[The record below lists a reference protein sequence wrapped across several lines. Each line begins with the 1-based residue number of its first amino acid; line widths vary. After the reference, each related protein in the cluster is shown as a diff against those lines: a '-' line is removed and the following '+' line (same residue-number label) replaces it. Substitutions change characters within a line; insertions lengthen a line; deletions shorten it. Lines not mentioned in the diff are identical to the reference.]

1 MSEETGLI
9 ATLNHWRRAL
19 ARFASGGSKR
29 DYDYVFDYPSD
40 AALDSRYYRQLY
52 ERGGIANRVA
62 KAYPQSTWREMP
74 TLCDDVK
81 DAKDSEFSKAWDTF
95 CEKKRLGH
103 YMERADR
110 LNCLG
115 QYSLLFIGSAGKTT
129 EPLVKGGKILYLQP
143 YAEHSV
149 SISKWDTDTESERFG
164 LPEQYTL
171 QTADYQSA
179 SNSGAS
185 RSIDVHYSRVL
196 HISESL
202 EQSETYGTPLLKPI
216 INYLVDLKK
225 VAGSSAECFWLTA
238 HRGLFLGIK
247 SDGYVDDEMLKAV
260 REQAEEFTDQ
270 LKRVVVGAN
279 MDANALVSDVPD
291 PTANVDK
298 LIALIAGTTGI
309 PQRILTGSEQGQL
322 ASGQDEGNW
331 ASRIDERRG
340 KFAGPMMVKP
350 LAELAI
356 FLGELPEP
364 KGEWKVDW
372 PKASGISET
381 ERAAIAV
388 QKTTALKNYITAP
401 GADSVVAPEE
411 LREWCDLDP
420 ESDYELVEPEEM
432 PLDETDPNVTGLPG
446 DPADPNAQPDPNA
459 LPAPPKRG
467 QLPPAGK
474 PPVGKVAA

>member
-1 MSEETGLI
+1 MSESALI
-9 ATLNHWRRAL
+9 AKLSQWRQAL
-19 ARFASGGSKR
+19 ARFASGGSQR
-29 DYDYVFDYPSD
+29 DYDRVFDYPPS
-40 AALDSRYYRQLY
+40 AQLDSRYYRDLY

-74 TLCDDVK
+74 TLCDEK
-81 DAKDSEFSKAWDTF
+81 DAKESEFSKAWDDF

-103 YMERADR
+103 YLERADR

-115 QYSLLFIGSAGKTT
+115 QYSILFIGSSGKPT

-149 SISKWDTDTESERFG
+149 TIAAWESDTESPRFG
-164 LPEQYTL
+164 MPLTYTL
-171 QTADYQSA
+171 QTADVA
-179 SNSGAS
+179 SSQATGNS
-185 RSIDVHYSRVL
+185 RSITVHYSRVL
-196 HISESL
+196 HIAESL

-216 INYLVDLKK
+216 VNYLVDLKK

-238 HRGLFLGIK
+238 HRGLFLGVK
-247 SDGYVDDEMLKAV
+247 SEGYVDEEMLKAI

-291 PTANVDK
+291 PTANIDK

-340 KFAGPMMVKP
+340 KFAGPLIVKP

-364 KGEWKVDW
+364 QGEWKVDW

-381 ERAAIAV
+381 ERADIAV
-388 QKTTALKNYITAP
+388 KKTTALKNYITAP

-411 LREWCDLDP
+411 VREWCDLNP
-420 ESDYELVEPEEM
+420 ESDYELVEPEEI

-446 DPADPNAQPDPNA
+446 DPADPDALPVDPNA
-459 LPAPPKRG
+459 PPAQPGQPPKPG
-467 QLPPAGK
+467 A
-474 PPVGKVAA
+474 PVAKVAA